1 MPSKFTTARMKKVS
15 KRLNG
20 IYKQAS
26 EELTEKVNSFFAD
39 FERLDKQKAKLV
51 ESGKMSERE
60 YKEWRKNKLLMGKK
74 YEDLRDTMVERM
86 TKADEIATA
95 YMNGELPAIYAHNF
109 NQVGKDAEAIVK
121 GYSFDLVNE
130 DAVCKLSTSDKTL
143 LPYKI
148 VDGRRTERWHT
159 KRVNSAILQGILQGE
174 GSKKI
179 AQRLMETTEMGKV
192 SAMRNARTALTG
204 AQNKGRE
211 DAMGR
216 LAKAGLPI
224 RKKWMAS
231 TGDGRTRPAH
241 LELHEVSV
249 PWDKP
254 FENAL
259 GQIMYPG
266 DPNAHPSNVYNCRC
280 SLVTDFS
287 ELLKDE
293 EEEEEEK
300 EGKSAINYSTV
311 GLTEFNL
318 KRPRVSDFDDEDAYY
333 EARDQY
339 RAERDA
345 YKQKVEDVVDKA
357 LSVKRFNSKE
367 EILEWAKSNNIQ
379 IDSKVFEQIDIRAMN
394 ETSIVLDEMFRRFP
408 EIKGYDMEDIDGSMF
423 RTGFKI
429 GVDDMGLLDANGGL
443 NFNPRLF
450 ADYSEGLR
458 EAFNMQIDGYIV
470 RGDGTF
476 GSLIRHEYGH
486 NVQEYV
492 ESKIREKYHRH
503 VQDWR
508 ISFDS
513 FEEYKQ
519 ATLAYKAEQDKY
531 DSELLSLA
539 GLPGS
544 SQYSNTNTLELFAEG
559 FAAWSSGQK
568 TEFALKFGEFLQ
580 RWYP

>member
-1 MPSKFTTARMKKVS
+1 MPTSSKFTTARMKKVS

-26 EELTEKVNSFFAD
+26 EELAEKVNSFFAD
-39 FERLDKQKAKLV
+39 FERLDKQKVKLV

-95 YMNGELPAIYAHNF
+95 YMNGELPAVYAHNF

-130 DAVCKLSTSDKTL
+130 DAVRKLSTSDKTL

-179 AQRLMETTEMGKV
+179 AQRLMETAEMGKV

-254 FENAL
+254 FENAI
-259 GQIMYPG
+259 GRIMYPG

-287 ELLKDE
+287 ELLQE
-293 EEEEEEK
+293 EEEEEEYTGEVYYHPIDSLEGATSEEMEVLNNRFSQLDKIYHAKVDSITTTLERDQKEYDLFFENRVKYEMEQNPKMRRSTAEKRVLEIMGPRPSADPNAPGWYERITKGGDFNLEDRTMTINTLSVFQNGGIDGDIEHRKKAFERNERRIK
-300 EGKSAINYSTV
+300 EGRTPRTFSNV
-311 GLTEFNL
+311 GISFE
-318 KRPRVSDFDDEDAYY
+318 
-333 EARDQY
+333 
-339 RAERDA
+339 
-345 YKQKVEDVVDKA
+345 
-357 LSVKRFNSKE
+357 SVF
-367 EILEWAKSNNIQ
+367 I
-379 IDSKVFEQIDIRAMN
+379 
-394 ETSIVLDEMFRRFP
+394 
-408 EIKGYDMEDIDGSMF
+408 
-423 RTGFKI
+423 
-429 GVDDMGLLDANGGL
+429 
-443 NFNPRLF
+443 
-450 ADYSEGLR
+450 
-458 EAFNMQIDGYIV
+458 
-470 RGDGTF
+470 
-476 GSLIRHEYGH
+476 HEYGH
-486 NVQEYV
+486 AIDAEYV
-492 ESKIREKYHRH
+492 VSEHPLFVKFYSGLTDAEKISVSDYATTNKQEFIAEAFCESFMGDTQGEVSKRFMK
-503 VQDWR
+503 VL
-508 ISFDS
+508 
-513 FEEYKQ
+513 EEIIH
-519 ATLAYKAEQDKY
+519 DKH
-531 DSELLSLA
+531 
-539 GLPGS
+539 
-544 SQYSNTNTLELFAEG
+544 
-559 FAAWSSGQK
+559 
-568 TEFALKFGEFLQ
+568 
-580 RWYP
+580 

>member
-1 MPSKFTTARMKKVS
+1 MPTSSKFTTARMKKVS

-26 EELTEKVNSFFAD
+26 EELAEKVNSFFAD
-39 FERLDKQKAKLV
+39 FERLDKQKIKLV
-51 ESGKMSERE
+51 ESGKMSEHE
-60 YKEWRKNKLLMGKK
+60 YEEWRKNKLLMGKK

-95 YMNGELPAIYAHNF
+95 YMNGELPAVYAHNF

-130 DAVCKLSTSDKTL
+130 DAVRKLSTSDKTL

-148 VDGRRTERWHT
+148 IDGRRTERWHT

-179 AQRLMETTEMGKV
+179 AQRLMETAEMGKV

-254 FENAL
+254 FENAI

-266 DPNAHPSNVYNCRC
+266 DPNAHPSNTYNCRC
-280 SLVTDFS
+280 SIITDFS
-287 ELLKDE
+287 EVLE
-293 EEEEEEK
+293 EQEEEK
-300 EGKSAINYSTV
+300 ETTQQPEYSSN
-311 GLTEFNL
+311 GITEPV
-318 KRPRVSDFDDEDAYY
+318 RPRKSDFENEDEYY
-333 EARDQY
+333 EAREEY
-339 RAERDA
+339 RAQKEEYDRQLDEIVQKGLA
-345 YKQKVEDVVDKA
+345 YKRFETKA
-357 LSVKRFNSKE
+357 DFV
-367 EILEWAKSNNIQ
+367 EWARQNGVGIE
-379 IDSKVFEQIDIRAMN
+379 DGVLEQIDLRAFN
-394 ETSIVLDEMFRRFP
+394 ETSVALDEMFRRFP
-408 EIKGYDMEDIDGSMF
+408 EVKSYTVEDFDGKTFKTDF
-423 RTGFKI
+423 RI
-429 GVDDMGLLDANGGL
+429 GLDNVGLLSANGGL
-443 NFNPRLF
+443 NFNPSSF
-450 ADYSEGLR
+450 KDYEYGLMDAMR
-458 EAFNMQIDGYIV
+458 GQTSGFTV

-476 GSLIRHEYGH
+476 SSYIRHEYGH

-492 ESKIREKYHRH
+492 ELKMAMKYHWH
-503 VQDWR
+503 VDDWR
-508 ISFDS
+508 KNYDS
-513 FEEYKQ
+513 FENYQQ
-519 ATLAYKAEQDKY
+519 AANAYKAERSKY
-531 DSELLSLA
+531 KSELLGLA
-539 GLPGS
+539 NLQGAS
-544 SQYSNTNTLELFAEG
+544 EYSNTNELELFAEG
-559 FAAWSSGQK
+559 FAEWSSGGQ
-568 TEFALKFGEFLQ
+568 TEFARKFGEFLK